1 MSRGGHSAPKV
12 LGRWWIKRGTG
23 IRRDEIH
30 HIMYIEIY
38 HYRIR
43 KISRIRETDLR
54 HCYGIWYRI
63 IEINP
68 FIRNISFGKYCA
80 WFLKTQIPW
89 PCVLEKEGYINWQC
103 QQVFFRSYE
112 IYMTKKFISKEKFT
126 SSALS
131 VSKKYSDLRTHTQA
145 WKN

>member
-12 LGRWWIKRGTG
+12 LGRWWIKGGTD
-23 IRRDEIH
+23 IRRDEIR
-30 HIMYIEIY
+30 HIIYIEIY

-43 KISRIRETDLR
+43 KISRKSKSTNLS
-54 HCYGIWYRI
+54 RI
-63 IEINP
+63 YL
-68 FIRNISFGKYCA
+68 FGKYCA

-131 VSKKYSDLRTHTQA
+131 VSKKYSDIRTHTQA

>member
-1 MSRGGHSAPKV
+1 MV
-12 LGRWWIKRGTG
+12 NKRGNWHQG
-23 IRRDEIH
+23 DEVR
-30 HIMYIEIY
+30 HIIYIEIY
-38 HYRIR
+38 HYRIW

-54 HCYGIWYRI
+54 HCYGKSKSTHLSGIYL
-63 IEINP
+63 
-68 FIRNISFGKYCA
+68 FGKYCA

-131 VSKKYSDLRTHTQA
+131 VSKKYSDIRTHTQA